1 MPEGSGLTRLT
12 GLLPKSLP
20 WQPVG
25 GGGYDGGG
33 LWCRANS
40 VLSAA
45 QSSKL
50 KLLIW
55 AKWKE
60 TVSSRKVKVSS

>member
-1 MPEGSGLTRLT
+1 MPEGSGFTGLT

-20 WQPVG
+20 WQPG

-33 LWCRANS
+33 FWCRAQS

-55 AKWKE
+55 AGWKE
-60 TVSSRKVKVSS
+60 AVSSGKVEVSS